1 MSALKADMCSAT
13 RYVRFVP
20 IADIRPAVAFRGL
33 DPPTAGASPNI
44 EWSKRSSRRV
54 ILGCGVLY
62 PKRQGQNHPYLR
74 AGKEAVV
81 AVMGPDEFSGEGCLN
96 GQMAFVIIKRLLAIV
111 GRNLLR
117 AEKPPQPYK
126 RDLN

>member
-1 MSALKADMCSAT
+1 MTNKKKKVPFDSKVFLATVNGGRSISKYRMHQKVFAQGNAAD
-13 RYVRFVP
+13 
-20 IADIRPAVAFRGL
+20 AVFYIQKGKVKI
-33 DPPTAGASPNI
+33 T
-44 EWSKRSSRRV
+44 V
-54 ILGCGVLY
+54 ISE
-62 PKRQGQNHPYLR
+62 Q
-74 AGKEAVV
+74 GKEAVV